1 MWLRLLLR
9 AKWGYWLW
17 LLTLSHTVL
26 PVIAQTSQQAD
37 TQATSPSK
45 PVLIWC
51 LNHFPPRHS
60 YADGLPPSGPMVA
73 MMQELAERSG
83 FELQYTPPSPTN
95 RCENLVAQGK
105 ADLMSSLLWSERR
118 AQLMALLPFD
128 VARISVIYRRPDS
141 PSLTK
146 AAELQ
151 GRKLV
156 LTKDRPYPATLL
168 TYLQQHGAQL
178 LWGQDLDN
186 ALAMLLYDQADFFIG
201 PQHYTELSRATNMR
215 LAPLH
220 PNDWQLGSEFQPTSY
235 IGFSRQSRHQQLLP
249 AIQQQLQQ
257 MVAEQKTH
265 FYQ

>member
-1 MWLRLLLR
+1 MWWRVLLQ
-9 AKWGYWLW
+9 AKSGHWLW
-17 LLTLSHTVL
+17 LLTLAQTVF

-37 TQATSPSK
+37 TQAKPASK

-60 YADGLPPSGPMVA
+60 YANGLPPSGPMVA

-95 RCENLVAQGK
+95 RCEHLVAQGK
-105 ADLMSSLLWSERR
+105 ADLMTSLLWSERR
-118 AQLMALLPFD
+118 AQLMELLPFD

-141 PSLTK
+141 PT
-146 AAELQ
+146 LQ
-151 GRKLV
+151 NAQQLAGRTLV
-156 LTKDRPYPATLL
+156 LTQDRPYPPALL
-168 TYLQQHGAQL
+168 AYLQQQRAQL
-178 LWGQDLDN
+178 VWGQDLDS
-186 ALAMLLYDQADFFIG
+186 ALAMLLYRQADFFIG
-201 PQHYTELSRATNMR
+201 PQHYTELARANNAR
-215 LAPLH
+215 LAPLQ

-235 IGFSRQSRHQQLLP
+235 IGFSRQSAHPQLLP
-249 AIQQQLQQ
+249 QLQQQLQQ